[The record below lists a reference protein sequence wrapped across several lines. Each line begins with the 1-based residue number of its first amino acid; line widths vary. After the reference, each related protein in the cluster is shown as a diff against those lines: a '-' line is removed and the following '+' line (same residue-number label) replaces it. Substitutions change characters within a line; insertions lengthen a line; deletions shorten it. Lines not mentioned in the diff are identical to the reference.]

1 MKQYFLQN
9 SVGSN
14 SFQFGTHIDFKET
27 SQIAFFFNY
36 KKYKSIEGVWKHAVI
51 PYPEKNHEHGVNLVV
66 FVTPTSFQKIL
77 TDLFTFEGYGVI

>member
-27 SQIAFFFNY
+27 SQIAFFFLTTE
-36 KKYKSIEGVWKHAVI
+36 ILIDRGGVETCRN
-51 PYPEKNHEHGVNLVV
+51 PLP
-66 FVTPTSFQKIL
+66 
-77 TDLFTFEGYGVI
+77 